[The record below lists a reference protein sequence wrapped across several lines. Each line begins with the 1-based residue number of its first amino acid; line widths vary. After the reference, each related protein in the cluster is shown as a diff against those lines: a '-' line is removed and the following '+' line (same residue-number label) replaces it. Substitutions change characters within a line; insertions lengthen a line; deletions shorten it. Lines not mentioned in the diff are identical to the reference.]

1 MSLRRIY
8 SDQRLCAGTV
18 TVLRG
23 DAANH
28 VLRVLR
34 LRCGDRLVVFDG
46 SGTDFDAGIIGLG
59 RDEVQLEVGHGRGIH
74 SETPLAVTL
83 FQGISRGPRM
93 DTVIQKAT
101 ELGVARIQPVLTVRG
116 VVRLDGDGAGRKREH
131 WQRVAVAAAEQS
143 GRSRVPEVAEPGPL
157 EVLVPAST
165 TYPTRLQLDPQGE
178 PVRTLGALAGPVALL
193 VGPEGGLSEAE
204 IRLAADFG
212 YRRLRL
218 GPRILRT
225 ETAPLAALAV
235 LQFVAGD
242 LG

>member
-8 SDQRLCAGTV
+8 SDQRLTPGATAS
-18 TVLRG
+18 LRG

-34 LRCGDRLVVFDG
+34 LRRGDRLLVFDG
-46 SGTDFDAGIIGLG
+46 SGTDFEAEITELR
-59 RDEVQLEVGHGRGIH
+59 RDQVQLQLGSGHAADVE
-74 SETPLAVTL
+74 SPLAVTL
-83 FQGISRGPRM
+83 FQGVSRGPRM

-101 ELGVARIQPVLTVRG
+101 ELGVARIQPVLAARS
-116 VVRLDGDGAGRKREH
+116 VVRLDEAGAGRKREH

-143 GRSRVPEVAEPGPL
+143 GRSRVPMVAEPGPL
-157 EVLVPAST
+157 EILVPASVDHA
-165 TYPTRLQLDPQGE
+165 TRLQLDPTGE
-178 PVRTLGALAGPVALL
+178 SINALGPVTGPVALL
-193 VGPEGGLSEAE
+193 IGPEGGLTEAE
-204 IRLAADFG
+204 VRLAADFG